1 MNSIMRD
8 WVRTCLQGRIS
19 LRQGFLVL
27 SAVTIALFASVL
39 ALSRPVAA
47 ADAERST
54 KNDTVIYQKHTYTR
68 IDKASFAS
76 GEKTKSLPIA
86 GYDGYK
92 YEDNEGI
99 HLILTEGDAKTAT
112 EGQAVSYLLRS
123 GIYDPSTQSSS
134 TKVSI
139 ANAPEADGDD
149 DGDNCKVNVGWFVC
163 PATQL
168 IADRMDGVLDIIKSF
183 LIVHTLQTDT
193 TKNNPI
199 YEIWQKVRDVSNVCF
214 VLVFLLIIYAQITN
228 QGLSNYGIKSMLP
241 RLIIGAI
248 LVNVSYWISGALVDT
263 SNVLGSSIQQFF
275 TDVRH
280 GLSSH
285 GRLGD
290 ELSWTGV
297 TGVVLAGGGVLG
309 KVVVANGGIGPSLT
323 LLTTMLVGAIV
334 AAIVAMVVLAMRQA
348 LITLCI
354 IVAPLAFVAYV
365 LPSTNKYFDKWKDLF
380 ATMLL
385 MFPLISFIFGAAQLA
400 GYAII
405 ANAGDSITQIIIGL
419 AVQVA
424 PIAITPLIIKLS
436 GNLLGKLAGIVN
448 NPNRGII
455 DRTRNW
461 AQERAA
467 YQAAKN
473 RAGKSLIN
481 TDKGIFRRSPKLK
494 RAARAIN
501 RAHGSRAN
509 FVNSAVRR
517 QHRRTQRRKGLT
529 AAYEA
534 AASNNATEW
543 DNDRYGRRSV
553 QTVEGEN
560 EARKSEIGN
569 TFYATPH
576 GQALE
581 ARRRR
586 ASIHKSELDNAFDRG
601 HQNLTHRQQL
611 AEIDKARVQ
620 NEFNE
625 SRAGQEVDTAR
636 RTVEAHK
643 QRISNDQQARWDTLA
658 QTSPG
663 YKALELSVKKSEFD
677 AARAKEKLGK
687 MHAEII
693 AQGDQSEHVVNLRGT
708 NAPTQ
713 DYVLHVARDIKRAN
727 IETNLTAAAKRA
739 AEQALSSEV
748 NTMMLDNTVRVDGK
762 LVREYAAG
770 IGNQSAVLAEYV
782 AKSRKEAGEKIAQQ
796 AELAHHFKLDA
807 GQIEALATGKLGT
820 DATGQPITQLRVTD
834 AAGRSSAFDARDE
847 YVRDMSIAELF
858 KVGSVEQKLNVVK
871 QTGRLVDEHGNVIAT
886 GYNYDFRRSVEQAI
900 IKTKFMQAA
909 PALSDKSLKA
919 VLNGE
924 FYGDESLQYQSFR
937 QILEGRI
944 KTSTIANANAN
955 ALAVMFADVEAS
967 DLTRT
972 QFNKLIEDSIRSEQ
986 KKLGDKG
993 LPNSEADARQS
1004 LIKRFNKRRRNARKM
1019 AVQIL
1024 NTPTVRQPMTDQAV
1038 DVLKEF
1044 AGDLYD
1050 GDDDDDDDD

>member
-1 MNSIMRD
+1 M
-8 WVRTCLQGRIS
+8 
-19 LRQGFLVL
+19 L

-39 ALSRPVAA
+39 ALSRPAAA

-134 TKVSI
+134 IKVSI
-139 ANAPEADGDD
+139 ANAPEADSDD

-481 TDKGIFRRSPKLK
+481 TDRGIFRRSPKLK

-693 AQGDQSEHVVNLRGT
+693 AQGDQSEHVVNLRGANT
-708 NAPTQ
+708 PTQ

-739 AEQALSSEV
+739 AEQALASEV

-796 AELAHHFKLDA
+796 AELAHHFKLDP

-820 DATGQPITQLRVTD
+820 DAAGQPITQLRVTD
-834 AAGRSSAFDARDE
+834 AAGRSYAFDARDD

-900 IKTKFMQAA
+900 IDTKFMQAV

-1050 GDDDDDDDD
+1050 GDDDDDED

>member
-1 MNSIMRD
+1 MRD

-693 AQGDQSEHVVNLRGT
+693 AQGDQSEHVVNLRGA

-834 AAGRSSAFDARDE
+834 AAGRSYAFDARDD

-858 KVGSVEQKLNVVK
+858 DVGSYEQKMNVVK
-871 QTGRLVDEHGNVIAT
+871 QTGRVVDEHGNVIST

>member
-1 MNSIMRD
+1 M
-8 WVRTCLQGRIS
+8 
-19 LRQGFLVL
+19 L

-39 ALSRPVAA
+39 ALSRPAAA

-139 ANAPEADGDD
+139 TNAPEADGDD

-481 TDKGIFRRSPKLK
+481 TDRGIFRRSPKLK

-693 AQGDQSEHVVNLRGT
+693 AQGDQSEHVVNLRGA

-796 AELAHHFKLDA
+796 AELAHHFKLDP

-820 DATGQPITQLRVTD
+820 DAAGQPVTQLHVTD
-834 AAGRSSAFDARDE
+834 AAGRSYSFDARDD

-858 KVGSVEQKLNVVK
+858 DVGSYEQKMNVIK
-871 QTGRLVDEHGNVIAT
+871 QTGRVVDEHGNVIAT

-1050 GDDDDDDDD
+1050 GDDDDDDDDD

>member
-1 MNSIMRD
+1 M
-8 WVRTCLQGRIS
+8 
-19 LRQGFLVL
+19 L

-39 ALSRPVAA
+39 ALSRPAAA

-92 YEDNEGI
+92 YEDNDGI

-481 TDKGIFRRSPKLK
+481 TDRGIFRRSPKLK

-586 ASIHKSELDNAFDRG
+586 ASIHKSELDNTFDRG

-693 AQGDQSEHVVNLRGT
+693 AQGDQSEHVVNLRGA

-748 NTMMLDNTVRVDGK
+748 NTMMLNNTVRVDGK

-796 AELAHHFKLDA
+796 AELAHHFKLDP

-820 DATGQPITQLRVTD
+820 DAAGQPVTQLHVTD
-834 AAGRSSAFDARDE
+834 AAGRSYAFDARDD

-900 IKTKFMQAA
+900 IDTKFMQAV

-1050 GDDDDDDDD
+1050 GDDDDDDEN

>member
-1 MNSIMRD
+1 M
-8 WVRTCLQGRIS
+8 
-19 LRQGFLVL
+19 L

-39 ALSRPVAA
+39 ALSRPAAA
-47 ADAERST
+47 ADAERNT

-76 GEKTKSLPIA
+76 GEKTKSLPIT

-481 TDKGIFRRSPKLK
+481 TDRGIFRRSPKLK

-517 QHRRTQRRKGLT
+517 QHRSTQRRKGLT

-739 AEQALSSEV
+739 AEQALASEV

-796 AELAHHFKLDA
+796 AELAHHFKLDP

-820 DATGQPITQLRVTD
+820 DAAGQPITQLHVTD
-834 AAGRSSAFDARDE
+834 AAGRSYAFDARDD

-900 IKTKFMQAA
+900 IDTKFMQAV

-972 QFNKLIEDSIRSEQ
+972 QFNKLIKDSIRSEQ

-1019 AVQIL
+1019 AVQVL
-1024 NTPTVRQPMTDQAV
+1024 STPTVRQTLTDQAV

-1050 GDDDDDDDD
+1050 GDDGDDDD

>member
-1 MNSIMRD
+1 M
-8 WVRTCLQGRIS
+8 
-19 LRQGFLVL
+19 L

-39 ALSRPVAA
+39 ALSRPAAA

-481 TDKGIFRRSPKLK
+481 TDRGIFRRSPKLK

-693 AQGDQSEHVVNLRGT
+693 AQGDQSEHVVNLRGA

-796 AELAHHFKLDA
+796 AELAHHFKLDP

-820 DATGQPITQLRVTD
+820 DAAGQPITQLHVTD
-834 AAGRSSAFDARDE
+834 AAGRSYAFDARDD

-900 IKTKFMQAA
+900 IDTKFMQAV

-1050 GDDDDDDDD
+1050 GDDDEDDDD

>member
-1 MNSIMRD
+1 MRD

-39 ALSRPVAA
+39 ALSRPAAA

-481 TDKGIFRRSPKLK
+481 TDRGIFRRSPKLK

-693 AQGDQSEHVVNLRGT
+693 AQGDQSEHVVNLRGA

-770 IGNQSAVLAEYV
+770 IGSQSAVLAEYV

-820 DATGQPITQLRVTD
+820 DAAGQPVTQLHVTD
-834 AAGRSSAFDARDE
+834 AAGRSYAFDARDD

-900 IKTKFMQAA
+900 IDTKFMQAV
-909 PALSDKSLKA
+909 PALSDKSLPA
-919 VLNGE
+919 ILNGE

-1019 AVQIL
+1019 AVQVL
-1024 NTPTVRQPMTDQAV
+1024 STPTVRQTLTDQAV
-1038 DVLKEF
+1038 DVLKKF

-1050 GDDDDDDDD
+1050 GDDEDDDDD

>member
-1 MNSIMRD
+1 MNSSMRD

-39 ALSRPVAA
+39 ALSRPAAA

-92 YEDNEGI
+92 YEDNDGI

-481 TDKGIFRRSPKLK
+481 TDRGIFRRSPKLK

-643 QRISNDQQARWDTLA
+643 QRISNDQQARWDTLV

-693 AQGDQSEHVVNLRGT
+693 AQGDQSEHVVNLRG
-708 NAPTQ
+708 ADIPTQ
-713 DYVLHVARDIKRAN
+713 NYVLHVARDIKRAN

-796 AELAHHFKLDA
+796 AELAHHFKLDP

-820 DATGQPITQLRVTD
+820 DAAGQPVTQLHVTD
-834 AAGRSSAFDARDE
+834 AAGRSYAFDARDD

-858 KVGSVEQKLNVVK
+858 DVGSYEQKMNVIK
-871 QTGRLVDEHGNVIAT
+871 QTGRVVDEHGNVIAT

-955 ALAVMFADVEAS
+955 ALAVMFADIEAS

>member
-1 MNSIMRD
+1 MRD

-39 ALSRPVAA
+39 ALSRPAAA

-481 TDKGIFRRSPKLK
+481 TDRGIFRRSPKLK

-625 SRAGQEVDTAR
+625 SRAGQEVDTTR

-663 YKALELSVKKSEFD
+663 YKALELSVKKSEFN

-693 AQGDQSEHVVNLRGT
+693 AQGDQSEHVVNLRGA

-796 AELAHHFKLDA
+796 AELAHHFKLDP

-820 DATGQPITQLRVTD
+820 DAAGQPVTQLHVTD
-834 AAGRSSAFDARDE
+834 AAGRSYAFDARDD

-900 IKTKFMQAA
+900 IDTKFMQAV
-909 PALSDKSLKA
+909 PALSDKTLKA

-1050 GDDDDDDDD
+1050 GDDDDEDDDD

>member
-1 MNSIMRD
+1 MRD

-19 LRQGFLVL
+19 LRQGFLML

-39 ALSRPVAA
+39 ALSRPAAA

-481 TDKGIFRRSPKLK
+481 TDRGIFRRSPKLK

-693 AQGDQSEHVVNLRGT
+693 AQGDQSEHVVNLRGA

-820 DATGQPITQLRVTD
+820 DAAGQPITQLRVTD
-834 AAGRSSAFDARDE
+834 AAGRSYAFDARDD

-858 KVGSVEQKLNVVK
+858 DVGSYEQKMNVIK
-871 QTGRLVDEHGNVIAT
+871 QTGRVVDEHGNVIAT

-1050 GDDDDDDDD
+1050 GDDDDDDEN

>member
-1 MNSIMRD
+1 M
-8 WVRTCLQGRIS
+8 
-19 LRQGFLVL
+19 L

-39 ALSRPVAA
+39 ALSRPAAA
-47 ADAERST
+47 ADTERST

-68 IDKASFAS
+68 IDKASFAN

-481 TDKGIFRRSPKLK
+481 TDRGIFRRSPKLK

-693 AQGDQSEHVVNLRGT
+693 AQGDQSEHVVNLRGA

-796 AELAHHFKLDA
+796 AELAHHFKLDP

-820 DATGQPITQLRVTD
+820 DAAGQPVTQLHVTD
-834 AAGRSSAFDARDE
+834 AAGRSYSFDARDD

-900 IKTKFMQAA
+900 IDTKFMQAV
-909 PALSDKSLKA
+909 PALSDKTLKA

-1050 GDDDDDDDD
+1050 GDDDDDDD

>member
-1 MNSIMRD
+1 M
-8 WVRTCLQGRIS
+8 
-19 LRQGFLVL
+19 L

-39 ALSRPVAA
+39 ALSRPAAA

-693 AQGDQSEHVVNLRGT
+693 AQGDQSEHVVNLRGA

-834 AAGRSSAFDARDE
+834 AAGRSYAFDARDD

-858 KVGSVEQKLNVVK
+858 DVGSYEQKMNVVK
-871 QTGRLVDEHGNVIAT
+871 QTGRVVDEHGNVIST

>member
-1 MNSIMRD
+1 MRD

-39 ALSRPVAA
+39 ALSRPAAA
-47 ADAERST
+47 ADAERNT

-68 IDKASFAS
+68 IDKTSFAS

-481 TDKGIFRRSPKLK
+481 TDRGIFRRSPKLK

-586 ASIHKSELDNAFDRG
+586 ASIHKAELDNAFDRG

-693 AQGDQSEHVVNLRGT
+693 AQGDQSEHVVNLRGA

-770 IGNQSAVLAEYV
+770 IGSQSAVLAEYV

-820 DATGQPITQLRVTD
+820 DAAGQPVTQLHVTD
-834 AAGRSSAFDARDE
+834 AAGRSYAFDARDD

-900 IKTKFMQAA
+900 IDTKFMQAV

-944 KTSTIANANAN
+944 KASTIANANAN
-955 ALAVMFADVEAS
+955 ALAVMFADIDTN

>member
-1 MNSIMRD
+1 MRD

-39 ALSRPVAA
+39 ALSRPAAA

-334 AAIVAMVVLAMRQA
+334 AAIVAMVILAMRQA

-481 TDKGIFRRSPKLK
+481 TDRGIFRRSPKLK

-693 AQGDQSEHVVNLRGT
+693 AQGDQSEHVVNLRGA

-796 AELAHHFKLDA
+796 AELAHHFKLDP

-820 DATGQPITQLRVTD
+820 DAAGQPITQLRVTD
-834 AAGRSSAFDARDE
+834 AAGRSYAFDARDD

-900 IKTKFMQAA
+900 IDTKFMQAV

-1019 AVQIL
+1019 AVQVL
-1024 NTPTVRQPMTDQAV
+1024 STPTVRQTLTDQAV

-1050 GDDDDDDDD
+1050 GDDGDDDD

>member
-1 MNSIMRD
+1 
-8 WVRTCLQGRIS
+8 
-19 LRQGFLVL
+19 
-27 SAVTIALFASVL
+27 
-39 ALSRPVAA
+39 
-47 ADAERST
+47 
-54 KNDTVIYQKHTYTR
+54 
-68 IDKASFAS
+68 
-76 GEKTKSLPIA
+76 
-86 GYDGYK
+86 
-92 YEDNEGI
+92 
-99 HLILTEGDAKTAT
+99 
-112 EGQAVSYLLRS
+112 
-123 GIYDPSTQSSS
+123 
-134 TKVSI
+134 
-139 ANAPEADGDD
+139 
-149 DGDNCKVNVGWFVC
+149 
-163 PATQL
+163 
-168 IADRMDGVLDIIKSF
+168 MDGVLDIIKSF

-481 TDKGIFRRSPKLK
+481 TDRGIFRRSPKLK

-693 AQGDQSEHVVNLRGT
+693 AQGDQSEHVVNLRGA

-820 DATGQPITQLRVTD
+820 DAAGQPITQLHVTD
-834 AAGRSSAFDARDE
+834 AAGRSYSFDARDD

-858 KVGSVEQKLNVVK
+858 DVGSYEQKMNVVK
-871 QTGRLVDEHGNVIAT
+871 QTGRVVDEHGNVIST

-1050 GDDDDDDDD
+1050 GDDDDDDEN

>member
-1 MNSIMRD
+1 MRD

-693 AQGDQSEHVVNLRGT
+693 AQGDQSEHVVNLRGA

-739 AEQALSSEV
+739 AEQTLSSEV

-834 AAGRSSAFDARDE
+834 AAGRSYAFDARDD

-858 KVGSVEQKLNVVK
+858 DVGSYEQKMNVVK
-871 QTGRLVDEHGNVIAT
+871 QTGRVVDEHGNVIST

>member
-1 MNSIMRD
+1 M
-8 WVRTCLQGRIS
+8 
-19 LRQGFLVL
+19 L

-39 ALSRPVAA
+39 ALSRPAAA

-481 TDKGIFRRSPKLK
+481 TDRGIFRRSPKLK

-534 AASNNATEW
+534 TASNNATEW

-581 ARRRR
+581 ARQRR

-693 AQGDQSEHVVNLRGT
+693 AQGDQSEHVVNLRGA

-796 AELAHHFKLDA
+796 AELAHHFKLDP

-820 DATGQPITQLRVTD
+820 DAAGQPITQLHVTD
-834 AAGRSSAFDARDE
+834 AAGRSYAFDARDE

-858 KVGSVEQKLNVVK
+858 NVGSYEQKMNVIK
-871 QTGRLVDEHGNVIAT
+871 QTGRVVDEHGNVIST

-909 PALSDKSLKA
+909 PALSDKTLKA

-955 ALAVMFADVEAS
+955 ALAVMFS
-967 DLTRT
+967 DIDANGMTRA
-972 QFNKLIEDSIRSEQ
+972 QFDKLIEDSIRSEQ

-1019 AVQIL
+1019 AVQVL
-1024 NTPTVRQPMTDQAV
+1024 STPTVRQTMTDQAV

-1050 GDDDDDDDD
+1050 DDDDDDDDD

>member
-1 MNSIMRD
+1 M
-8 WVRTCLQGRIS
+8 
-19 LRQGFLVL
+19 L

-39 ALSRPVAA
+39 ALSRPAAA

-92 YEDNEGI
+92 YEDNDGI

-134 TKVSI
+134 TKISI
-139 ANAPEADGDD
+139 ANTPEADGDD

-481 TDKGIFRRSPKLK
+481 TDRGIFRRSPKLK

-553 QTVEGEN
+553 QTAEGEN

-693 AQGDQSEHVVNLRGT
+693 AQGDQSEHVVNLRGA

-748 NTMMLDNTVRVDGK
+748 NTMMLDNTVHVDGK

-820 DATGQPITQLRVTD
+820 DAAGQPITQLRVTD
-834 AAGRSSAFDARDE
+834 AAGRSYAFDARDE

-858 KVGSVEQKLNVVK
+858 DVGSYEQKMNVVK
-871 QTGRLVDEHGNVIAT
+871 QTGRVVDEHGNVIST

-993 LPNSEADARQS
+993 LPSSEADARQS

-1050 GDDDDDDDD
+1050 GDDDDDDEN

>member
-1 MNSIMRD
+1 MRD

-39 ALSRPVAA
+39 ALSRPAAA

-139 ANAPEADGDD
+139 ANAPEADSDD

-481 TDKGIFRRSPKLK
+481 TDRGIFRRSPKLK

-586 ASIHKSELDNAFDRG
+586 ASIHKSELDNTFDRG

-693 AQGDQSEHVVNLRGT
+693 AQGDQSEHVVNLRGA

-834 AAGRSSAFDARDE
+834 AAGRSYAFDARDD

-858 KVGSVEQKLNVVK
+858 DVGSYEQKMNVVK
-871 QTGRLVDEHGNVIAT
+871 QTGRVVDEHGNVIST

>member
-1 MNSIMRD
+1 M
-8 WVRTCLQGRIS
+8 
-19 LRQGFLVL
+19 L

-39 ALSRPVAA
+39 ALSRPAAA

-481 TDKGIFRRSPKLK
+481 TDRGIFRRSPKLK

-625 SRAGQEVDTAR
+625 SRAGQEVDTTR

-663 YKALELSVKKSEFD
+663 YKALELSVKKSEFN

-693 AQGDQSEHVVNLRGT
+693 AQGDQSEHVVNLRGA

-796 AELAHHFKLDA
+796 AELAHHFKLDP

-820 DATGQPITQLRVTD
+820 DAAGQPVTQLHVTD
-834 AAGRSSAFDARDE
+834 AAGRSYAFDARDD

-900 IKTKFMQAA
+900 IDTKFMQAV
-909 PALSDKSLKA
+909 PALSDKTLKA

-1050 GDDDDDDDD
+1050 GDDDDEDDDD

>member
-1 MNSIMRD
+1 
-8 WVRTCLQGRIS
+8 
-19 LRQGFLVL
+19 VL

-39 ALSRPVAA
+39 ALSRPAAA

-481 TDKGIFRRSPKLK
+481 TDRGIFRRSPKLK

-693 AQGDQSEHVVNLRGT
+693 AQGDQSEHVVNLRGA

-796 AELAHHFKLDA
+796 AELAHHFKLDP

-820 DATGQPITQLRVTD
+820 DAAGQPITQLHVTD
-834 AAGRSSAFDARDE
+834 AAGRSYAFDARDD

-900 IKTKFMQAA
+900 IDTKFMQAV

-1050 GDDDDDDDD
+1050 GDDDEDDDD

>member
-1 MNSIMRD
+1 MRD

-39 ALSRPVAA
+39 ALSRPAAA
-47 ADAERST
+47 ADAERNT

-134 TKVSI
+134 AKVSI

-280 GLSSH
+280 SLSSH

-481 TDKGIFRRSPKLK
+481 TDRGIFRRSPKLK

-693 AQGDQSEHVVNLRGT
+693 AQGDQSEHVVNLRGA

-796 AELAHHFKLDA
+796 AELAHHFKLDP

-820 DATGQPITQLRVTD
+820 DAAGQPITQLHVTD
-834 AAGRSSAFDARDE
+834 AAGRSYAFDARDD

-900 IKTKFMQAA
+900 IDTKFMQAV

-972 QFNKLIEDSIRSEQ
+972 QFNKLIKDSIRSEQ

-1019 AVQIL
+1019 AVQVL
-1024 NTPTVRQPMTDQAV
+1024 STPTVRQTLTDQAV

-1050 GDDDDDDDD
+1050 GDDGDDDD

>member
-1 MNSIMRD
+1 MRD

-693 AQGDQSEHVVNLRGT
+693 AQGDQSEHVVNLRGA

-834 AAGRSSAFDARDE
+834 AAGRSYAFDARDD

-858 KVGSVEQKLNVVK
+858 DVGSYEQKMNVVK
-871 QTGRLVDEHGNVIAT
+871 QTGRVVDEHGNVIST

-1050 GDDDDDDDD
+1050 GDNDDDDDD

>member
-1 MNSIMRD
+1 M
-8 WVRTCLQGRIS
+8 
-19 LRQGFLVL
+19 L

-481 TDKGIFRRSPKLK
+481 TDRGIFRRSPKLK

-693 AQGDQSEHVVNLRGT
+693 AQGDQSEHVVNLRGA

-820 DATGQPITQLRVTD
+820 DAAGQPITQLRVTD
-834 AAGRSSAFDARDE
+834 AAGRSYAFDARDD

-858 KVGSVEQKLNVVK
+858 DVGSYEQKMNVVK
-871 QTGRLVDEHGNVIAT
+871 QTGRVVDEHGNVIST

>member
-1 MNSIMRD
+1 M
-8 WVRTCLQGRIS
+8 
-19 LRQGFLVL
+19 L

-39 ALSRPVAA
+39 ALSRPAAA

-68 IDKASFAS
+68 IDKASFAN

-481 TDKGIFRRSPKLK
+481 TDRGIFRRSPKLK

-693 AQGDQSEHVVNLRGT
+693 AQGDQSEHVVNLRGA
-708 NAPTQ
+708 NARTQ

-796 AELAHHFKLDA
+796 AELAHHFKLDP

-820 DATGQPITQLRVTD
+820 DAAGQPVTQLHVTD
-834 AAGRSSAFDARDE
+834 AAGRSYAFDARDD

-900 IKTKFMQAA
+900 IDTKFMQAV

-1019 AVQIL
+1019 AVQVL
-1024 NTPTVRQPMTDQAV
+1024 STPTVRQTLTDQAV

-1050 GDDDDDDDD
+1050 GDDGDDDD

>member
-1 MNSIMRD
+1 MRD

-39 ALSRPVAA
+39 ALSRPAAA

-481 TDKGIFRRSPKLK
+481 TDRGIFRRSPKLK

-693 AQGDQSEHVVNLRGT
+693 AQGDQSEHVVNLRGA

-820 DATGQPITQLRVTD
+820 DAAGQPITQLRVTD
-834 AAGRSSAFDARDE
+834 AAGRSYAFDARDD

-858 KVGSVEQKLNVVK
+858 DVGSYEQKMNVVK
-871 QTGRLVDEHGNVIAT
+871 QTGRVVDEHGNVIST

-1050 GDDDDDDDD
+1050 GDDDDDDEN

>member
-1 MNSIMRD
+1 M
-8 WVRTCLQGRIS
+8 
-19 LRQGFLVL
+19 L

-39 ALSRPVAA
+39 ALSRPAAA

-139 ANAPEADGDD
+139 ANAPEADGDDD

-297 TGVVLAGGGVLG
+297 TGVVLAGGGILG

-481 TDKGIFRRSPKLK
+481 TDRGIFRRSPKLK

-739 AEQALSSEV
+739 AEQALASEV

-796 AELAHHFKLDA
+796 AELAHHFKLDP

-820 DATGQPITQLRVTD
+820 DAAGQPITQLHVTD
-834 AAGRSSAFDARDE
+834 AAGRSYAFDARDD

-900 IKTKFMQAA
+900 IDTKFMQAV

-972 QFNKLIEDSIRSEQ
+972 QFNKLIKDSIRSEQ

-1019 AVQIL
+1019 AVQVL
-1024 NTPTVRQPMTDQAV
+1024 STPTVRQTLTDQAV

-1050 GDDDDDDDD
+1050 GDDGDDDD

>member
-1 MNSIMRD
+1 M
-8 WVRTCLQGRIS
+8 
-19 LRQGFLVL
+19 L

-39 ALSRPVAA
+39 ALSRPAAA

-54 KNDTVIYQKHTYTR
+54 KNDTIIYQKHTYTR

-199 YEIWQKVRDVSNVCF
+199 YEIWQKVRDISNVCF

-334 AAIVAMVVLAMRQA
+334 AAIVAMVILAMRQA

-481 TDKGIFRRSPKLK
+481 TDRGIFRRSPKLK

-693 AQGDQSEHVVNLRGT
+693 AQGDQSEHVVNLRGA

-796 AELAHHFKLDA
+796 AELAHHFKLDP

-820 DATGQPITQLRVTD
+820 DAAGQPITQLHVTD
-834 AAGRSSAFDARDE
+834 AAGRSYAFDARDD

-900 IKTKFMQAA
+900 IDTKFMQAV

-1050 GDDDDDDDD
+1050 GDDDEDDDD

>member
-1 MNSIMRD
+1 MRD

-39 ALSRPVAA
+39 ALSRPAAA

-139 ANAPEADGDD
+139 ANAPEADSDD

-481 TDKGIFRRSPKLK
+481 TDRGIFRRSPKLK

-586 ASIHKSELDNAFDRG
+586 ASIHKSELDNTFDRG

-693 AQGDQSEHVVNLRGT
+693 AQGDQSEHVVNLRGA

-796 AELAHHFKLDA
+796 AELAHHFKLDP

-820 DATGQPITQLRVTD
+820 DAAGQPVTQLHVTD
-834 AAGRSSAFDARDE
+834 AAGRSYAFDARDD

-900 IKTKFMQAA
+900 IDTKFMQAV

-1050 GDDDDDDDD
+1050 GDDDDDDEN

>member
-1 MNSIMRD
+1 MRD

-39 ALSRPVAA
+39 ALSRPAAA

-334 AAIVAMVVLAMRQA
+334 AAIVAMVILAMRQA

-481 TDKGIFRRSPKLK
+481 TDRGIFRRSPKLK

-517 QHRRTQRRKGLT
+517 QHRRTQRRTGLT

-693 AQGDQSEHVVNLRGT
+693 AQGDQSEHVVNLRGA

-796 AELAHHFKLDA
+796 AELAHHFKLDP

-820 DATGQPITQLRVTD
+820 DAAGQPITQLHVTD
-834 AAGRSSAFDARDE
+834 AAGRSYAFDARDD

-900 IKTKFMQAA
+900 IDTKFMQAV

-1050 GDDDDDDDD
+1050 GDDDEDDDD

>member
-1 MNSIMRD
+1 M
-8 WVRTCLQGRIS
+8 
-19 LRQGFLVL
+19 L

-39 ALSRPVAA
+39 ALSRPAAA

-92 YEDNEGI
+92 YEDNDGI

-481 TDKGIFRRSPKLK
+481 TDRGIFRRSPKLK

-586 ASIHKSELDNAFDRG
+586 ASIHKSELDNTFDRG

-693 AQGDQSEHVVNLRGT
+693 AQGDQSEHVVNLRGA

-796 AELAHHFKLDA
+796 AELAHHFKLDP

-820 DATGQPITQLRVTD
+820 DAAGQPVTQLHVTD
-834 AAGRSSAFDARDE
+834 AAGRSYAFDARDD

-900 IKTKFMQAA
+900 IDTKFMQAV

-1050 GDDDDDDDD
+1050 GDDDDDDEN

>member
-1 MNSIMRD
+1 M
-8 WVRTCLQGRIS
+8 
-19 LRQGFLVL
+19 L

-39 ALSRPVAA
+39 ALSRPAAA
-47 ADAERST
+47 ADAERNT

-139 ANAPEADGDD
+139 ANTPEADGDD

-481 TDKGIFRRSPKLK
+481 TDRGIFRRSPKLK

-693 AQGDQSEHVVNLRGT
+693 AQGDQSEHVVNLRGA

-796 AELAHHFKLDA
+796 AELAHHFKLDP

-820 DATGQPITQLRVTD
+820 DAAGQPITQLRVTD
-834 AAGRSSAFDARDE
+834 AAGRSYSFDARDD

-858 KVGSVEQKLNVVK
+858 DVGSYEQKMNVVK
-871 QTGRLVDEHGNVIAT
+871 QTGRVVDEHGNVIST

-1019 AVQIL
+1019 AVQVL
-1024 NTPTVRQPMTDQAV
+1024 STPTVRQTLTDQAV
-1038 DVLKEF
+1038 DVLKKF

-1050 GDDDDDDDD
+1050 GDDDDDED

>member
-1 MNSIMRD
+1 MRD

-19 LRQGFLVL
+19 LRQGFLML

-39 ALSRPVAA
+39 ALSRPAAA

-92 YEDNEGI
+92 YEDNDGI

-134 TKVSI
+134 TKISI
-139 ANAPEADGDD
+139 ANTPEADGDD

-481 TDKGIFRRSPKLK
+481 TDRGIFRRSPKLK

-553 QTVEGEN
+553 QTAEGEN

-693 AQGDQSEHVVNLRGT
+693 AQGDQSEHVVNLRGA

-748 NTMMLDNTVRVDGK
+748 NTMMLDNTVHVDGK

-820 DATGQPITQLRVTD
+820 DAAGQPITQLRVTD
-834 AAGRSSAFDARDE
+834 AAGRSYAFDARDE

-858 KVGSVEQKLNVVK
+858 DVGSYEQKMNVVK
-871 QTGRLVDEHGNVIAT
+871 QTGRVVDEHGNVIST

-993 LPNSEADARQS
+993 LPSSEADARQS

-1050 GDDDDDDDD
+1050 GDDDDDDEN

>member
-1 MNSIMRD
+1 M
-8 WVRTCLQGRIS
+8 
-19 LRQGFLVL
+19 L

-39 ALSRPVAA
+39 ALSRPAAA

-280 GLSSH
+280 SLSSH

-297 TGVVLAGGGVLG
+297 TGVVLAGGGILG

-334 AAIVAMVVLAMRQA
+334 AAIVAMVILAMRQA

-481 TDKGIFRRSPKLK
+481 TDRGIFRRSPKLK

-693 AQGDQSEHVVNLRGT
+693 AQGDQSEHVVNLRGA

-796 AELAHHFKLDA
+796 AELAHHFKLDP

-820 DATGQPITQLRVTD
+820 DAAGQPITQLHVTD
-834 AAGRSSAFDARDE
+834 AAGRSYAFDARDD

-900 IKTKFMQAA
+900 IDTKFMQAV

-1050 GDDDDDDDD
+1050 GDDDEDDDD

>member
-481 TDKGIFRRSPKLK
+481 TDRGIFRRSPKLK

-693 AQGDQSEHVVNLRGT
+693 AQGDQSEHVVNLRGA

-834 AAGRSSAFDARDE
+834 AAGRSYAFDARDD

-858 KVGSVEQKLNVVK
+858 DVGSYEQKMNVIK
-871 QTGRLVDEHGNVIAT
+871 QTGRVVDEHGNVIAT

>member
-1 MNSIMRD
+1 M
-8 WVRTCLQGRIS
+8 
-19 LRQGFLVL
+19 L

-39 ALSRPVAA
+39 ALSRPAAA

-76 GEKTKSLPIA
+76 GKKTKSLPIA

-481 TDKGIFRRSPKLK
+481 TDRGIFRRSPKLK

-693 AQGDQSEHVVNLRGT
+693 AQGDQSEHVVNLRGA

-834 AAGRSSAFDARDE
+834 AAGRSYAFDARDD

-858 KVGSVEQKLNVVK
+858 DVGSYEQKMNVVK
-871 QTGRLVDEHGNVIAT
+871 QTGRVVDEHGNVIST

-1050 GDDDDDDDD
+1050 GDDDDED

>member
-481 TDKGIFRRSPKLK
+481 TDRGIFRRSPKLK

-693 AQGDQSEHVVNLRGT
+693 AQGDQSEHVVNLRGA

-834 AAGRSSAFDARDE
+834 AAGRSYAFDARDD

-858 KVGSVEQKLNVVK
+858 DVGSYEQKMNVVK
-871 QTGRLVDEHGNVIAT
+871 QTGRVVDEHGNVIST

>member
-1 MNSIMRD
+1 MRD

-39 ALSRPVAA
+39 ALSRPAAA

-68 IDKASFAS
+68 IDKASFAN

-481 TDKGIFRRSPKLK
+481 TDRGIFRRSPKLK

-693 AQGDQSEHVVNLRGT
+693 AQGDQSEHVVNLRGA
-708 NAPTQ
+708 NARTQ

-796 AELAHHFKLDA
+796 AELAHHFKLDP

-820 DATGQPITQLRVTD
+820 DAAGQPVTQLHVTD
-834 AAGRSSAFDARDE
+834 AAGRSYAFDARDD

-900 IKTKFMQAA
+900 IDTKFMQAV

-972 QFNKLIEDSIRSEQ
+972 QFNKLIEDSISSEQ

>member
-1 MNSIMRD
+1 M
-8 WVRTCLQGRIS
+8 
-19 LRQGFLVL
+19 L

-658 QTSPG
+658 QTSPC

-693 AQGDQSEHVVNLRGT
+693 AQGDQSEHVVNLRGA

-834 AAGRSSAFDARDE
+834 AAGRSYAFDARDD

-858 KVGSVEQKLNVVK
+858 DVGSYEQKMNVVK
-871 QTGRLVDEHGNVIAT
+871 QTGRVVDEHGNVIST

>member
-1 MNSIMRD
+1 MRD

-39 ALSRPVAA
+39 ALSRPAAA

-134 TKVSI
+134 AKVSI

-309 KVVVANGGIGPSLT
+309 KVVIANGGIGPSLT

-334 AAIVAMVVLAMRQA
+334 AAIVAMVILAMRQA

-481 TDKGIFRRSPKLK
+481 TDRGIFRRSPKLK

-693 AQGDQSEHVVNLRGT
+693 AQGDQSEHVVNLRGA

-796 AELAHHFKLDA
+796 AELAHHFKLDP

-820 DATGQPITQLRVTD
+820 DAAGQPVTQLHVTD
-834 AAGRSSAFDARDE
+834 AAGRSYAFDARDD

-900 IKTKFMQAA
+900 IDTKFMQAV

-1019 AVQIL
+1019 AVQVL
-1024 NTPTVRQPMTDQAV
+1024 STPTVRQTLTDQAV

-1050 GDDDDDDDD
+1050 GDDGDDDD